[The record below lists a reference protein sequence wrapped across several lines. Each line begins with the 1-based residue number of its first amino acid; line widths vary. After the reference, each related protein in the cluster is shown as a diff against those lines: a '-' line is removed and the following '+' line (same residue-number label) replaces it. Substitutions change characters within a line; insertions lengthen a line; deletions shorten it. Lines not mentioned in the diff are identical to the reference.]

1 MTSFFDIQS
10 TLPWP
15 NAIGKRTAIGPV
27 CGAAQSHF
35 VAELAKTTPLI
46 LVITENTASAH
57 TLAAELPFFMDAAQ
71 EIILLQDW
79 ETLPYDNFSPH
90 EDIISDR
97 LKAFSRLPSLTEGIV
112 IVSITTLMHRVPP
125 RHFVETGVLS
135 LALGEE
141 LDIQRFTRNLTKNGY
156 RSVDTVFEHGEFA
169 TRGSLLDVFPMGSD
183 TPLRIDLFDGE
194 IETLRSFDPDTQR
207 TSERLERID
216 LLPAR
221 EYPLHTDA
229 IERFK
234 IDWYR
239 SFDGDPE
246 KCSVFLEVSQGR
258 APQGAEYYMPLF
270 FDECESL
277 FDYLPSDIPLVMVGN
292 NFDSAKRFWGE
303 VNNRYEEYGVDP
315 RRPLVPPSRGFIAP
329 EELYAR
335 VGKHCAVEFRDNTE
349 ASLHF
354 ELGAYRPQPFSAS
367 EDYRNVSGVG
377 KLSVLLKS
385 HDSPVLLSVESAG
398 RREIIMESLTSEGL
412 KPTAVESWGEFKAS
426 GSDFGITVTDITRE
440 LFIAPDAPALIS
452 EDQLFGQRVA
462 QKRRRQREEETDT
475 QAIIRDLTELRP
487 GLPVVHLEH
496 GVGRYMGLEILT
508 IDGHDAEF
516 LLLEYANDDKLYVP
530 VGSLHLISRYSGGD
544 EDTAPLHRLG
554 TEQWSKARKKASERA
569 SDVAAQLL
577 EVYAKREARVGYA
590 HKLDESAW
598 AEFCESFNFEETPD
612 QAAAIEAVR
621 ADMCAE
627 KVMDRLV
634 CGDVGFGKTEVA
646 MRAAFIA
653 AHNHKQVAV
662 LVPTTLLAQQH
673 YNNFNDRFADWP
685 ITIEVVSRFKTAK
698 DIADV
703 SRRLQAGEIDILV
716 GTHKLLQT
724 DFGFSDLG
732 LLIIDEEHRFGVKQK
747 EAIKALRAE
756 VDILTMTATPIPRT
770 LNMAL
775 GGLRDLSVIATPP
788 AKRLS
793 IKTFIREHNIGL
805 VKEAILRETLRGGQV
820 YYLHNEVKTIEETAR
835 KLGELVPEISFG
847 VAHGQLREQ
856 ELEKVMSDFYHQ
868 RHSVLVC
875 STIIETGIDVPN
887 ANTIIIDR
895 ADKFG
900 LAQLHQLRGRVGRSH
915 HQAYAYLLTPPR
927 TALTTDA
934 EKRLEAIE
942 SAGALG
948 AGFMLASHDL
958 EIRGAGE
965 LLGDEQSG
973 QIQQVGFSMYL
984 EMLNR
989 AVESLRKGEIP
1000 DVDAPLETGTEV
1012 KFHVPALI
1020 PDDYLPNISTRL
1032 VLYKRVAQAKSKEQL
1047 DEVQVEMID
1056 RFGLLPDATKQ
1067 LFVQAEVRLRAER
1080 LGISTIDVGAG
1091 GGSVKFEATTPVPVN
1106 ALIQLLQSNPKEFKL
1121 AGSETLRFIKNLES
1135 SAERKEYVDGLLQ
1148 RWEKACAD
1156 LH

>member
-1 MTSFFDIQS
+1 MTSFFDITS

-15 NAIGKRTAIGPV
+15 NAVGKRTAVGPLS
-27 CGAAQSHF
+27 GAAESE
-35 VAELAKTTPLI
+35 AIGELAKTTPLI
-46 LVITENTASAH
+46 LVITDTTAAAH
-57 TLAAELPFFMDAAQ
+57 NLASELPFFLS
-71 EIILLQDW
+71 EEREILLVPDW

-90 EDIISDR
+90 EDIVSDR
-97 LKAFSRLPSLTEGIV
+97 LKALSRLPTLVSGVV
-112 IVSITTLMHRVPP
+112 IVSITTLMHRLAP
-125 RHFVETGVLS
+125 RHFIDAGVLS
-135 LALGEE
+135 LSTGDT
-141 LDIQRFTRNLTKNGY
+141 LDAEQFVRNLTRNGY
-156 RSVDTVFEHGEFA
+156 RSVDTVYEHGEFA
-169 TRGSLLDVFPMGSD
+169 IRGSLLDVFPMGSD
-183 TPLRIDLFDGE
+183 EPLRIDLFDGE
-194 IETLRSFDPDTQR
+194 IESLRSFDPETQR
-207 TSERLERID
+207 TAQRLARID

-221 EYPLHTDA
+221 EFPLHTDA

-246 KCSVFLEVSQGR
+246 RCSVFNEVSQGR
-258 APQGAEYYMPLF
+258 APQGAEYYLPLF
-270 FDECESL
+270 FDECHSM
-277 FDYLPSDIPLVMVGN
+277 FDYLPDNTPLVMVGN
-292 NFDSAKRFWGE
+292 NFSSANRFWDE
-303 VNNRYEEYGVDP
+303 VNRRFEEYGVDP
-315 RRPLVPPSRGFIAP
+315 RRPLVNPRRGFIP
-329 EELYAR
+329 VEELYAAI
-335 VGKHCAVEFRDNTE
+335 GNHCVLEFRDSNDVP
-349 ASLHF
+349 LHF
-354 ELGAYRPQPFSAS
+354 ALDTYTPEPFAS
-367 EDYRNVSGVG
+367 EDEFRNVSGIG
-377 KLSVLLKS
+377 KLSLLLKA
-385 HDSPVLLSVESAG
+385 HESPVLLSVESAG
-398 RREIIMESLTSEGL
+398 RREIILESLAKEGL
-412 KPTAVESWGEFKAS
+412 QAQAVESWEKFQSS
-426 GSDFGITVTDITRE
+426 GLALGITVTDITRP
-440 LFIAPDAPALIS
+440 LFTSPTEPVLVS

-462 QKRRRQREEETDT
+462 QKRRRKIAEETDA
-475 QAIIRDLTELRP
+475 QAIIRDLTELRA

-496 GVGRYMGLEILT
+496 GVGRYLGLEKLT
-508 IDGHDAEF
+508 IEGHDAEF
-516 LLLEYANDDKLYVP
+516 LLLEYANKDKLYVP
-530 VGSLHLISRYSGGD
+530 VGSLHLISRYAGGD
-544 EDTAPLHRLG
+544 QDTAPLHRLG
-554 TEQWSKARKKASERA
+554 TEQWTKARKRASERA

-577 EVYAKREARVGYA
+577 EVYAKREARTGFA
-590 HKLDESAW
+590 HSLDEQSW
-598 AEFCESFNFEETPD
+598 QLFCSSFTFEETPD
-612 QAAAIEAVR
+612 QTSAIDAVR
-621 ADMCAE
+621 QDMCAE

-653 AHNHKQVAV
+653 AQNQKQVAV

-673 YNNFNDRFADWP
+673 YNNFNDRFVDWP
-685 ITIEVVSRFKTAK
+685 IAIEVVSRFKTAK
-698 DIADV
+698 DIAAV

-724 DFGFSDLG
+724 DFGFKDLG

-775 GGLRDLSVIATPP
+775 GGLRDLSIIATPP

-835 KLGELVPEISFG
+835 KLSELVPDLSFG

-856 ELEKVMSDFYHQ
+856 ELEGVMTDFYHQ
-868 RHSVLVC
+868 RHNVLVC

-887 ANTIIIDR
+887 ANTIIINR

-927 TALTTDA
+927 SALTSDA

-973 QIQQVGFSMYL
+973 QIEQVGFSLYL

-1000 DVDAPLETGTEV
+1000 DVDAPLETGTEI
-1012 KFHVPALI
+1012 KMHLPALI

-1032 VLYKRVAQAKSKEQL
+1032 VLYKRIAQAQDLEAL
-1047 DEVQVEMID
+1047 NDIQVEMID
-1056 RFGLLPDATKQ
+1056 RFGLLPEATKQ
-1067 LFVQAEVRLRAER
+1067 LFIQAEIRLRAQA
-1080 LGISTIDVGAG
+1080 LGISEVDVGDA
-1091 GGSVKFEATTPVPVN
+1091 GGSVKFESTTPVPVN
-1106 ALIQLLQSNPKEFKL
+1106 SLLALLQSNPKEFKL
-1121 AGSETLRFIKNLES
+1121 AGSDTLRFIRELES
-1135 SAERKEYVDGLLQ
+1135 GEARRHYIEKLMTE
-1148 RWEKACAD
+1148 WEQACTGS
-1156 LH
+1156 

>member
-1 MTSFFDIQS
+1 MTSFFDITS

-15 NAIGKRTAIGPV
+15 NAIGKRTAVGPLV
-27 CGAAQSHF
+27 GAAES
-35 VAELAKTTPLI
+35 AAISELAKTTPLI
-46 LVITENTASAH
+46 LVITATTAAAH
-57 TLAAELPFFMDAAQ
+57 NLASELPFFLNDDR
-71 EIILLQDW
+71 EILLVPDW

-90 EDIISDR
+90 EDIVSDR
-97 LKAFSRLPSLTEGIV
+97 LKALSLLPTLESGVV
-112 IVSITTLMHRVPP
+112 IVSVTTLMHRLAP
-125 RHFVETGVLS
+125 RHFIDAGVLS
-135 LALGEE
+135 LKTGETLNAE
-141 LDIQRFTRNLTKNGY
+141 QFVRNLTRNGY

-183 TPLRIDLFDGE
+183 EPLRIDLFDGE
-194 IETLRSFDPDTQR
+194 IESLRSFDPETQR
-207 TSERLERID
+207 TAQRLERID

-221 EYPLHTDA
+221 EFPLHTDA

-246 KCSVFLEVSQGR
+246 RCSVFNEVSQGR
-258 APQGAEYYMPLF
+258 APQGAEYYLPLF
-270 FDECESL
+270 FDECHSM
-277 FDYLPSDIPLVMVGN
+277 FDYLPVNTPVVMVGN
-292 NFDSAKRFWGE
+292 NFSSANRFWDE
-303 VNNRYEEYGVDP
+303 VNRRFEEYGVDP
-315 RRPLVPPSRGFIAP
+315 RRPLVEPHRGFIAV
-329 EELYAR
+329 EELYAAI
-335 VGKHCAVEFRDNTE
+335 GKHCVLEFRDSAE
-349 ASLHF
+349 APLHF
-354 ELGAYRPQPFSAS
+354 TLDTYTPEPFSS
-367 EDYRNVSGVG
+367 EEDFRNVSGVG
-377 KLSVLLKS
+377 KLSVLLKA
-385 HDSPVLLSVESAG
+385 HESPVLLSVESAG
-398 RREIIMESLTSEGL
+398 RREIILESLTKEGL
-412 KPTAVESWGEFKAS
+412 QAEPVDSWETFQAS
-426 GSDFGITVTDITRE
+426 GAALGITVTDITRP
-440 LFIAPDAPALIS
+440 LFTSPEAPALVS

-462 QKRRRQREEETDT
+462 QKRRRKTADETDT
-475 QAIIRDLTELRP
+475 QAIIRDLTELRT

-496 GVGRYMGLEILT
+496 GVGRYIGLEKLT
-508 IDGHDAEF
+508 IEGHDAEF
-516 LLLEYANDDKLYVP
+516 LLLEYANNDKLYVP
-530 VGSLHLISRYSGGD
+530 VGSLHLISRYAGGD
-544 EDTAPLHRLG
+544 QDTAPLHRLG

-577 EVYAKREARVGYA
+577 EVYAKREARKGYA
-590 HKLDESAW
+590 HSLDEQAW
-598 AEFCESFNFEETPD
+598 ELFCSSFTFEETPD

-621 ADMCAE
+621 QDMCAE

-653 AHNHKQVAV
+653 AQNHKQVAV

-685 ITIEVVSRFKTAK
+685 ITVEVVSRFKTAK
-698 DIADV
+698 DIAAV
-703 SRRLQAGEIDILV
+703 SKRLQAGEIDILV

-724 DFGFSDLG
+724 DFGFKDLG

-820 YYLHNEVKTIEETAR
+820 YYLHNEVKTIEETTR
-835 KLGELVPEISFG
+835 KLSELVPDLSFG
-847 VAHGQLREQ
+847 IAHGQLREQ
-856 ELEKVMSDFYHQ
+856 ELERVMTDFYHQ
-868 RHSVLVC
+868 RHNVLVC

-927 TALTTDA
+927 SVLTSDA

-973 QIQQVGFSMYL
+973 QIEQVGFSLYL

-1000 DVDAPLETGTEV
+1000 DIDAPLETGTEI
-1012 KFHVPALI
+1012 KMHLPALI

-1032 VLYKRVAQAKSKEQL
+1032 VLYKRIAQAHDKEAL
-1047 DEVQVEMID
+1047 NDIQVEMID

-1067 LFVQAEVRLRAER
+1067 LFIQAEVRLRAQALR
-1080 LGISTIDVGAG
+1080 ISEVDVGVA
-1091 GGSVKFEATTPVPVN
+1091 GGSVKFESTTPVPVN
-1106 ALIQLLQSNPKEFKL
+1106 ALIDLLQSHPKEFKL
-1121 AGSETLRFIKNLES
+1121 AGSDTLRFIRELES
-1135 SAERKEYVDGLLQ
+1135 GEARRNYIDRLMTQ
-1148 RWEKACAD
+1148 WEEACKSS
-1156 LH
+1156 

>member
-1 MTSFFDIQS
+1 MTSFFDITS

-15 NAIGKRTAIGPV
+15 NAVGKRTAVGPLS
-27 CGAAQSHF
+27 GAAESE
-35 VAELAKTTPLI
+35 AIGELAKTTPLI
-46 LVITENTASAH
+46 LVITDTTAAAH
-57 TLAAELPFFMDAAQ
+57 NLASELPFFLS
-71 EIILLQDW
+71 EEREILLVPDW

-90 EDIISDR
+90 EDIVSDR
-97 LKAFSRLPSLTEGIV
+97 LKALSRLPTLVSGVV
-112 IVSITTLMHRVPP
+112 IVSITTLMHRLAP
-125 RHFVETGVLS
+125 RHFIDAGVLS
-135 LALGEE
+135 LSTGDT
-141 LDIQRFTRNLTKNGY
+141 LDAEQFVRNLTRNGY
-156 RSVDTVFEHGEFA
+156 RSVDTVYEHGEFA
-169 TRGSLLDVFPMGSD
+169 IRGSLLDVFPMGSD
-183 TPLRIDLFDGE
+183 EPLRIDLFDGE
-194 IETLRSFDPDTQR
+194 IESLRSFDPETQR
-207 TSERLERID
+207 TAQRLARID

-221 EYPLHTDA
+221 EFPLHTDA

-246 KCSVFLEVSQGR
+246 RCSVFNEVSQGR
-258 APQGAEYYMPLF
+258 APQGAEYYLPLF
-270 FDECESL
+270 FDECHSM
-277 FDYLPSDIPLVMVGN
+277 FDYLPDNTPVVMVGN
-292 NFDSAKRFWGE
+292 NFSSANRFWDE
-303 VNNRYEEYGVDP
+303 VNRRFEEYGVDP
-315 RRPLVPPSRGFIAP
+315 RRPLVNPRRGFIP
-329 EELYAR
+329 VEELYAAI
-335 VGKHCAVEFRDNTE
+335 GNHCVLEFRDSNDVP
-349 ASLHF
+349 LHF
-354 ELGAYRPQPFSAS
+354 ALETYTPEPFAS
-367 EDYRNVSGVG
+367 EDEFRNVSGIG
-377 KLSVLLKS
+377 KLSLLLKA
-385 HDSPVLLSVESAG
+385 HESPVLLSVESAG
-398 RREIIMESLTSEGL
+398 RREIILESLAKEGL
-412 KPTAVESWGEFKAS
+412 QAQAVESWEKFQSS
-426 GSDFGITVTDITRE
+426 GVALGITVTDITRP
-440 LFIAPDAPALIS
+440 LFTSPTEPVLVS

-462 QKRRRQREEETDT
+462 QKRRRKIAEETDA
-475 QAIIRDLTELRP
+475 QAIIRDLTELRA

-496 GVGRYMGLEILT
+496 GVGRYMGLEKLT
-508 IDGHDAEF
+508 IEGHDAEF
-516 LLLEYANDDKLYVP
+516 LLLEYANKDKLYVP
-530 VGSLHLISRYSGGD
+530 VGSLHLISRYAGGD
-544 EDTAPLHRLG
+544 QDTAPLHRLG
-554 TEQWSKARKKASERA
+554 TEQWTKARKRASERA

-577 EVYAKREARVGYA
+577 EVYAKREARTGFA
-590 HKLDESAW
+590 HSLDEQSW
-598 AEFCESFNFEETPD
+598 QLFCSSFTFEETPD
-612 QAAAIEAVR
+612 QTSAIDAVR
-621 ADMCAE
+621 QDMCAE

-653 AHNHKQVAV
+653 AQNQKQVAV

-673 YNNFNDRFADWP
+673 YNNFNDRFVDWP

-698 DIADV
+698 DIAAV

-724 DFGFSDLG
+724 DFGFKDLG

-775 GGLRDLSVIATPP
+775 GGLRDLSIIATPP

-835 KLGELVPEISFG
+835 KLSELVPDLSFG

-856 ELEKVMSDFYHQ
+856 ELEGVMTDFYHQ
-868 RHSVLVC
+868 RHNVLVC

-887 ANTIIIDR
+887 ANTIIINR

-927 TALTTDA
+927 SALTSDA

-973 QIQQVGFSMYL
+973 QIEQVGFSLYL

-1000 DVDAPLETGTEV
+1000 DVDAPLETGTEI
-1012 KFHVPALI
+1012 KMHLPALI

-1032 VLYKRVAQAKSKEQL
+1032 VLYKRIAQAQDLEAL
-1047 DEVQVEMID
+1047 NDIQVEMID
-1056 RFGLLPDATKQ
+1056 RFGLLPEATKQ
-1067 LFVQAEVRLRAER
+1067 LFIQAEIRLRAQA
-1080 LGISTIDVGAG
+1080 LGISEVDVGDA
-1091 GGSVKFEATTPVPVN
+1091 GGSVKFESTTPVPVN
-1106 ALIQLLQSNPKEFKL
+1106 ALIGLLQSNPKEFKL
-1121 AGSETLRFIKNLES
+1121 AGSDTLRFIRELES
-1135 SAERKEYVDGLLQ
+1135 GEARRHYIEKLMTQ
-1148 RWEKACAD
+1148 WEEACTSS
-1156 LH
+1156 

>member
-1 MTSFFDIQS
+1 MTSFFDITS

-15 NAIGKRTAIGPV
+15 NAVGKRTAVGPLS
-27 CGAAQSHF
+27 GAAESE
-35 VAELAKTTPLI
+35 AIGELAKTTPLI
-46 LVITENTASAH
+46 LVITDTTAAAH
-57 TLAAELPFFMDAAQ
+57 NLASELPFFLT
-71 EIILLQDW
+71 EEREILLVPDW

-90 EDIISDR
+90 EDIVSDR
-97 LKAFSRLPSLTEGIV
+97 LKALSRLPTLVSGVV
-112 IVSITTLMHRVPP
+112 IVSITTLMHRLAP
-125 RHFVETGVLS
+125 RHFIDAGVLS
-135 LALGEE
+135 LSTGDT
-141 LDIQRFTRNLTKNGY
+141 LDAEQFVRNLTRNGY
-156 RSVDTVFEHGEFA
+156 RSVDTVYEHGEFA
-169 TRGSLLDVFPMGSD
+169 IRGSLLDVFPMGSD
-183 TPLRIDLFDGE
+183 EPLRIDLFDGE
-194 IETLRSFDPDTQR
+194 IESLRSFDPETQR
-207 TSERLERID
+207 TAQRLARID

-221 EYPLHTDA
+221 EFPLHTDA

-246 KCSVFLEVSQGR
+246 RCSVFNEVSQGR
-258 APQGAEYYMPLF
+258 APQGAEYYLPLF
-270 FDECESL
+270 FDECHSM
-277 FDYLPSDIPLVMVGN
+277 FDYLPDNTPVVMVGN
-292 NFDSAKRFWGE
+292 NFSSANRFWDE
-303 VNNRYEEYGVDP
+303 VNRRFEEYGVDP
-315 RRPLVPPSRGFIAP
+315 RRPLVNPRRGFIP
-329 EELYAR
+329 VEELYAAI
-335 VGKHCAVEFRDNTE
+335 GNHCVLEFRDSNDVP
-349 ASLHF
+349 LHF
-354 ELGAYRPQPFSAS
+354 ALDTYTPEPFAS
-367 EDYRNVSGVG
+367 EDEFRNVSGIG
-377 KLSVLLKS
+377 KLSLLLKA
-385 HDSPVLLSVESAG
+385 HESPVLLSVESAG
-398 RREIIMESLTSEGL
+398 RREIILESLAKEGL
-412 KPTAVESWGEFKAS
+412 QAQAVESWEKFQSS
-426 GSDFGITVTDITRE
+426 GVALGITVTDITRP
-440 LFIAPDAPALIS
+440 LFTSPTEPVLVS

-462 QKRRRQREEETDT
+462 QKRRRKIAEETDA
-475 QAIIRDLTELRP
+475 QAIIRDLTELRA

-496 GVGRYMGLEILT
+496 GVGRYMGLEKLT
-508 IDGHDAEF
+508 IEGHDAEF
-516 LLLEYANDDKLYVP
+516 LLLEYANKDKLYVP
-530 VGSLHLISRYSGGD
+530 VGSLHLISRYAGGD
-544 EDTAPLHRLG
+544 QDTAPLHRLG
-554 TEQWSKARKKASERA
+554 TEQWTKARKRASERA

-577 EVYAKREARVGYA
+577 EVYAKREARTGFA
-590 HKLDESAW
+590 HSLDEQSW
-598 AEFCESFNFEETPD
+598 HLFCSSFTFEETPD
-612 QAAAIEAVR
+612 QTSAIDAVR
-621 ADMCAE
+621 QDMCAE

-653 AHNHKQVAV
+653 AQNQKQVAV

-673 YNNFNDRFADWP
+673 YNNFNDRFVDWP

-698 DIADV
+698 DIAAV

-724 DFGFSDLG
+724 DFGFKDLG

-775 GGLRDLSVIATPP
+775 GGLRDLSIIATPP

-835 KLGELVPEISFG
+835 KLSELVPDLSFG

-856 ELEKVMSDFYHQ
+856 ELEGVMTDFYHQ
-868 RHSVLVC
+868 RHNVLVC

-887 ANTIIIDR
+887 ANTIIINR

-927 TALTTDA
+927 SALTSDA

-973 QIQQVGFSMYL
+973 QIEQVGFSLYL

-1000 DVDAPLETGTEV
+1000 DVDAPLETGTEI
-1012 KFHVPALI
+1012 KMHLPALI

-1032 VLYKRVAQAKSKEQL
+1032 VLYKRIAQAQDLEAL
-1047 DEVQVEMID
+1047 NDIQVEMID
-1056 RFGLLPDATKQ
+1056 RFGLLPEATKQ
-1067 LFVQAEVRLRAER
+1067 LFIQAEIRLRAQA
-1080 LGISTIDVGAG
+1080 LGISEVDVGDA
-1091 GGSVKFEATTPVPVN
+1091 GGSVKFESTTPVPVN
-1106 ALIQLLQSNPKEFKL
+1106 SLLALLQSNPKEFKL
-1121 AGSETLRFIKNLES
+1121 AGSDTLRFIRELES
-1135 SAERKEYVDGLLQ
+1135 GEARRHYIEKLMTE
-1148 RWEKACAD
+1148 WEQACTGS
-1156 LH
+1156 

>member
-1 MTSFFDIQS
+1 MTSFFDITS

-15 NAIGKRTAIGPV
+15 NAIGKRTAIGPLL
-27 CGAAQSHF
+27 GAAESEA
-35 VAELAKTTPLI
+35 VSELAKTTPLI
-46 LVITENTASAH
+46 LVITATTAAAH
-57 TLAAELPFFMDAAQ
+57 NLASELPFFLS
-71 EIILLQDW
+71 EHREILLVPDW

-90 EDIISDR
+90 EDIVSDR
-97 LKAFSRLPSLTEGIV
+97 LKALSRLPTLETGIV
-112 IVSITTLMHRVPP
+112 IVSITTLMHRLAP
-125 RHFVETGVLS
+125 RHFIDAGVLS
-135 LALGEE
+135 LKTGDTLHAE
-141 LDIQRFTRNLTKNGY
+141 QFVRNLTRNGY
-156 RSVDTVFEHGEFA
+156 RSVDTVYEHGEFA

-183 TPLRIDLFDGE
+183 EPLRIDLFDGE
-194 IETLRSFDPDTQR
+194 IESLRSFDPETQR
-207 TSERLERID
+207 TAQRLDGID

-221 EYPLHTDA
+221 EFPLHGDA

-246 KCSVFLEVSQGR
+246 RCSVFNEVSQGR
-258 APQGAEYYMPLF
+258 APQGAEYYLPLF
-270 FDECESL
+270 FDECHSM
-277 FDYLPSDIPLVMVGN
+277 FDYLPENTPVVMVGN
-292 NFDSAKRFWGE
+292 NFSSASRFWDE
-303 VNNRYEEYGVDP
+303 VNRRFEEYGVDP
-315 RRPLVPPSRGFIAP
+315 RRPLVEPRRGFIP
-329 EELYAR
+329 VEELYAAI
-335 VGKHCAVEFRDNTE
+335 GKHCVLEFRDSNDVP
-349 ASLHF
+349 LHF
-354 ELGAYRPQPFSAS
+354 TLDTYTPEPFAS
-367 EDYRNVSGVG
+367 EDDFRNVSGVG
-377 KLSVLLKS
+377 KLSLLLKAHES
-385 HDSPVLLSVESAG
+385 TVLLSVESAG
-398 RREIIMESLTSEGL
+398 RREIMLESLAKEGL
-412 KPTAVESWGEFKAS
+412 EAQPVESWGDFLAS
-426 GSDFGITVTDITRE
+426 GAPLGITVTDITRP
-440 LFIAPDAPALIS
+440 LFTSPAEPALIS

-462 QKRRRQREEETDT
+462 QKRRRKTSEETDT
-475 QAIIRDLTELRP
+475 QAIIRDLTELRA

-496 GVGRYMGLEILT
+496 GVGRYIGLEKLT
-508 IDGHDAEF
+508 IEGHDAEF
-516 LLLEYANDDKLYVP
+516 LLLEYANNDKLYVP
-530 VGSLHLISRYSGGD
+530 VGSLHLISRYAGGD
-544 EDTAPLHRLG
+544 QDTAPLHRLG
-554 TEQWSKARKKASERA
+554 TEQWTKARKRASERA

-577 EVYAKREARVGYA
+577 EVYAKREARKGYA
-590 HKLDESAW
+590 HTLDEQAW
-598 AEFCESFNFEETPD
+598 ELFCSSFTFEETPD

-621 ADMCAE
+621 QDMCAE

-653 AHNHKQVAV
+653 AQNHKQVAV

-673 YNNFNDRFADWP
+673 YNNFNDRFAGWP
-685 ITIEVVSRFKTAK
+685 ITVEVVSRFKTAK
-698 DIADV
+698 DILAV
-703 SRRLQAGEIDILV
+703 SQRLQAGEIDILV

-724 DFGFSDLG
+724 DFGFKDLG

-835 KLGELVPEISFG
+835 KLSELAPDLSFG

-856 ELEKVMSDFYHQ
+856 ELERVMTDFYHQ
-868 RHSVLVC
+868 RHNVLVC

-927 TALTTDA
+927 SVLTSDA

-973 QIQQVGFSMYL
+973 QIEQVGFSLYL

-1000 DVDAPLETGTEV
+1000 DVDAPLETGTEI
-1012 KFHVPALI
+1012 KMHLPALI

-1032 VLYKRVAQAKSKEQL
+1032 VLYKRIAQAQGTEALK
-1047 DEVQVEMID
+1047 DIQVEMID
-1056 RFGLLPDATKQ
+1056 RFGLLPEATKQ
-1067 LFVQAEVRLRAER
+1067 LFIQAEIRLRAQA
-1080 LGISTIDVGAG
+1080 LGISEVDVGDA
-1091 GGSVKFEATTPVPVN
+1091 GGSVKFESTTPVPVN
-1106 ALIQLLQSNPKEFKL
+1106 ALIGLLQSNPKEFKL
-1121 AGSETLRFIKNLES
+1121 AGSDTLRFIRELES
-1135 SAERKEYVDGLLQ
+1135 GEARRHYIEKLMTQ
-1148 RWEKACAD
+1148 WEEACTSS
-1156 LH
+1156 

>member
-1 MTSFFDIQS
+1 MTSFFDITS

-15 NAIGKRTAIGPV
+15 NAVGKRTAVGPLS
-27 CGAAQSHF
+27 GAAESE
-35 VAELAKTTPLI
+35 AIGELAKTTPLI
-46 LVITENTASAH
+46 LVITDTTAAAH
-57 TLAAELPFFMDAAQ
+57 NLASELPFFLS
-71 EIILLQDW
+71 EEREILLVPDW

-90 EDIISDR
+90 EDIVSDR
-97 LKAFSRLPSLTEGIV
+97 LKALSRLPTLVSGVV
-112 IVSITTLMHRVPP
+112 IVSITTLMHRLAP
-125 RHFVETGVLS
+125 RHFIDAGVLS
-135 LALGEE
+135 LSTGDT
-141 LDIQRFTRNLTKNGY
+141 LDAEQFVRNLTRNGY
-156 RSVDTVFEHGEFA
+156 RSVDTVYEHGEFA
-169 TRGSLLDVFPMGSD
+169 IRGSLLDVFPMGSD
-183 TPLRIDLFDGE
+183 EPLRIDLFDGE
-194 IETLRSFDPDTQR
+194 IESLRSFDPETQR
-207 TSERLERID
+207 TAQRLARID

-221 EYPLHTDA
+221 EFPLHTDA

-246 KCSVFLEVSQGR
+246 RCSVFNEVSQGR
-258 APQGAEYYMPLF
+258 APQGAEYYLPLF
-270 FDECESL
+270 FDECHSM
-277 FDYLPSDIPLVMVGN
+277 FDYLPDNTPVVMVGN
-292 NFDSAKRFWGE
+292 NFSSANRFWDE
-303 VNNRYEEYGVDP
+303 VNRRFEEYGVDP
-315 RRPLVPPSRGFIAP
+315 RRPLVNPRRGFIP
-329 EELYAR
+329 VEELYAAI
-335 VGKHCAVEFRDNTE
+335 GNHCVLEFRDSND
-349 ASLHF
+349 APLHF
-354 ELGAYRPQPFSAS
+354 TLDTYTPEPFTS
-367 EDYRNVSGVG
+367 EDEFRNVSGIG
-377 KLSVLLKS
+377 KLSLLLKA
-385 HDSPVLLSVESAG
+385 HESPVLLSVESAG
-398 RREIIMESLTSEGL
+398 RREIILESLAKEGL
-412 KPTAVESWGEFKAS
+412 QAQAVESWEKFQSS
-426 GSDFGITVTDITRE
+426 GVALGITVTDITRP
-440 LFIAPDAPALIS
+440 LFTSPTEPVLVS

-462 QKRRRQREEETDT
+462 QKRRRKKAEETDA
-475 QAIIRDLTELRP
+475 QAIIRDLTELRT

-496 GVGRYMGLEILT
+496 GVGRYMGLEKLT
-508 IDGHDAEF
+508 IEGHDAEF
-516 LLLEYANDDKLYVP
+516 LLLEYANKDRLYVP
-530 VGSLHLISRYSGGD
+530 VGSLHLISRYAGGD
-544 EDTAPLHRLG
+544 QDTAPLHRLG
-554 TEQWSKARKKASERA
+554 TEQWTKARKRASERA

-577 EVYAKREARVGYA
+577 EVYAKREARTGFA
-590 HKLDESAW
+590 HNLDEQSW
-598 AEFCESFNFEETPD
+598 QLFCSSFTFEETPD
-612 QAAAIEAVR
+612 QTSAIEAVR
-621 ADMCAE
+621 QDMCAE

-653 AHNHKQVAV
+653 AQNQKQVAV

-673 YNNFNDRFADWP
+673 YNNFNDRFVGWP
-685 ITIEVVSRFKTAK
+685 INIEVVSRFKTAK
-698 DIADV
+698 DIAAV

-724 DFGFSDLG
+724 DFGFKDLG

-775 GGLRDLSVIATPP
+775 GGLRDLSIIATPP

-835 KLGELVPEISFG
+835 KLSELAPDLSFG

-856 ELEKVMSDFYHQ
+856 ELEGVMTDFYHQ

-887 ANTIIIDR
+887 ANTIIINR

-927 TALTTDA
+927 SALTSDA

-973 QIQQVGFSMYL
+973 QIEQVGFSLYL

-1000 DVDAPLETGTEV
+1000 DVDAPLETGTEI
-1012 KFHVPALI
+1012 KMHLPALI

-1032 VLYKRVAQAKSKEQL
+1032 VLYKRIAQAQDLEAL
-1047 DEVQVEMID
+1047 NDIQVEMID
-1056 RFGLLPDATKQ
+1056 RFGLLPEATKQ
-1067 LFVQAEVRLRAER
+1067 LFIQAEIRLRAQA
-1080 LGISTIDVGAG
+1080 LGISEVDVGDA
-1091 GGSVKFEATTPVPVN
+1091 GGSVKFESTTPVPVN
-1106 ALIQLLQSNPKEFKL
+1106 SLLALLQSNPKEFKL
-1121 AGSETLRFIKNLES
+1121 AGSDTLRFIRELES
-1135 SAERKEYVDGLLQ
+1135 GEARRHYIEKLMTE
-1148 RWEKACAD
+1148 WEQACTD
-1156 LH
+1156 S

>member
-1 MTSFFDIQS
+1 MTSFFDITS

-15 NAIGKRTAIGPV
+15 NAIGKRTAVGPLV
-27 CGAAQSHF
+27 GAAES
-35 VAELAKTTPLI
+35 AAISELAKTTPLI
-46 LVITENTASAH
+46 LVITATTAAAH
-57 TLAAELPFFMDAAQ
+57 NLASELPFFLNDDR
-71 EIILLQDW
+71 EILLVPDW

-90 EDIISDR
+90 EDIVSDR
-97 LKAFSRLPSLTEGIV
+97 LKALSLLPTLESGVV
-112 IVSITTLMHRVPP
+112 IVSVTTLMHRLAP
-125 RHFVETGVLS
+125 RHFIDAGVLS
-135 LALGEE
+135 LKTGETLNAE
-141 LDIQRFTRNLTKNGY
+141 QFVRNLTRNGY

-183 TPLRIDLFDGE
+183 KPLRIDLFDGE
-194 IETLRSFDPDTQR
+194 IESLRSFDPETQR
-207 TSERLERID
+207 TAQRLERID

-221 EYPLHTDA
+221 EFPLHTDA

-246 KCSVFLEVSQGR
+246 RCSVFNEVSQGR
-258 APQGAEYYMPLF
+258 APQGAEYYLPLF
-270 FDECESL
+270 FDECHSM
-277 FDYLPSDIPLVMVGN
+277 FDYLPVNTPVVMVGN
-292 NFDSAKRFWGE
+292 NFSSANRFWDE
-303 VNNRYEEYGVDP
+303 VNRRFEEYGVDP
-315 RRPLVPPSRGFIAP
+315 RRPLVEPHRGFIAV
-329 EELYAR
+329 EELYAAI
-335 VGKHCAVEFRDNTE
+335 GKHCVLEFRDSAE
-349 ASLHF
+349 APLHF
-354 ELGAYRPQPFSAS
+354 TLDTYTPEPFSS
-367 EDYRNVSGVG
+367 EEDFRNVSGVG
-377 KLSVLLKS
+377 KLSVLLKA
-385 HDSPVLLSVESAG
+385 HESPVLLSVESAG
-398 RREIIMESLTSEGL
+398 RREIILESLTKEGL
-412 KPTAVESWGEFKAS
+412 QAEPVDSWETFQAS
-426 GSDFGITVTDITRE
+426 GAALGITVTDITRP
-440 LFIAPDAPALIS
+440 LFTSPEAPALVS

-462 QKRRRQREEETDT
+462 QKRRRKTADETDT
-475 QAIIRDLTELRP
+475 QAIIRDLTELRT

-496 GVGRYMGLEILT
+496 GVGRYIGLEKLT
-508 IDGHDAEF
+508 IEGHDAEF
-516 LLLEYANDDKLYVP
+516 LLLEYANNDKLYVP
-530 VGSLHLISRYSGGD
+530 VGSLHLISRYAGGD
-544 EDTAPLHRLG
+544 QDTAPLHRLG

-577 EVYAKREARVGYA
+577 EVYAKREARKGYA
-590 HKLDESAW
+590 HSLDEQAW
-598 AEFCESFNFEETPD
+598 ELFCSSFTFEETPD

-621 ADMCAE
+621 QDMCAE

-653 AHNHKQVAV
+653 AQNHKQVAV

-685 ITIEVVSRFKTAK
+685 ITVEVVSRFKTAK
-698 DIADV
+698 AIAAV
-703 SRRLQAGEIDILV
+703 SKRLQAGEIDILV

-724 DFGFSDLG
+724 DFGFKDLG

-820 YYLHNEVKTIEETAR
+820 YYLHNEVKTIEETTR
-835 KLGELVPEISFG
+835 KLSELVPDLSFG
-847 VAHGQLREQ
+847 IAHGQLREQ
-856 ELEKVMSDFYHQ
+856 ELERVMTDFYHQ
-868 RHSVLVC
+868 RHNVLVC

-927 TALTTDA
+927 SVLTSDA

-973 QIQQVGFSMYL
+973 QIEQVGFSLYL

-1000 DVDAPLETGTEV
+1000 DIDAPLETGTEI
-1012 KFHVPALI
+1012 KMHLPALI

-1032 VLYKRVAQAKSKEQL
+1032 VLYKRIAQAHDKEAL
-1047 DEVQVEMID
+1047 NDIQVEMID

-1067 LFVQAEVRLRAER
+1067 LFIQAEVRLRAQALR
-1080 LGISTIDVGAG
+1080 ISEVDVGVA
-1091 GGSVKFEATTPVPVN
+1091 GGSVKFESTTPVPVN
-1106 ALIQLLQSNPKEFKL
+1106 ALIDLLQSHPKEFKL
-1121 AGSETLRFIKNLES
+1121 AGSDTLRFIRELES
-1135 SAERKEYVDGLLQ
+1135 GEARRNYIDRLMTQ
-1148 RWEKACAD
+1148 WEEACKSS
-1156 LH
+1156 

>member
-1 MTSFFDIQS
+1 MTSFFDITS

-15 NAIGKRTAIGPV
+15 NAVGKRTAVGPLS
-27 CGAAQSHF
+27 GAAESE
-35 VAELAKTTPLI
+35 AIGELAKTTPLI
-46 LVITENTASAH
+46 LVITDTTAAAH
-57 TLAAELPFFMDAAQ
+57 NLASELPFFLS
-71 EIILLQDW
+71 EEREILLVPDW

-90 EDIISDR
+90 EDIVSDR
-97 LKAFSRLPSLTEGIV
+97 LKALSRLPTLVSGVV
-112 IVSITTLMHRVPP
+112 IVSITTLMHRLAP
-125 RHFVETGVLS
+125 RHFIDAGVLS
-135 LALGEE
+135 LSTGDT
-141 LDIQRFTRNLTKNGY
+141 LDAEQFVRNLTRNGY
-156 RSVDTVFEHGEFA
+156 RSVDTVYEHGEFA
-169 TRGSLLDVFPMGSD
+169 IRGSLLDVFPMGSD
-183 TPLRIDLFDGE
+183 EPLRIDLFDGE
-194 IETLRSFDPDTQR
+194 IESLRSFDPETQR
-207 TSERLERID
+207 TAQRLARID

-221 EYPLHTDA
+221 EFPLHTDA

-246 KCSVFLEVSQGR
+246 RCSVFNEVSQGR
-258 APQGAEYYMPLF
+258 APQGAEYYLPLF
-270 FDECESL
+270 FDECHSM
-277 FDYLPSDIPLVMVGN
+277 FDYLPDNTPVVMVGN
-292 NFDSAKRFWGE
+292 NFSSANRFWDE
-303 VNNRYEEYGVDP
+303 VNRRFEEYGVDP
-315 RRPLVPPSRGFIAP
+315 RRPLVNPRRGFIP
-329 EELYAR
+329 VEELYAAI
-335 VGKHCAVEFRDNTE
+335 GNHCVLEFRDSND
-349 ASLHF
+349 APLHF
-354 ELGAYRPQPFSAS
+354 TLDTYTPEPFTS
-367 EDYRNVSGVG
+367 EDEFRNVSGIG
-377 KLSVLLKS
+377 KLSLLLKA
-385 HDSPVLLSVESAG
+385 HESPVLLSVESAG
-398 RREIIMESLTSEGL
+398 RREIILESLAKEGL
-412 KPTAVESWGEFKAS
+412 QAQAVESWEKFQSS
-426 GSDFGITVTDITRE
+426 GVALGITVTDITRP
-440 LFIAPDAPALIS
+440 LFTSPTEPVLVS

-462 QKRRRQREEETDT
+462 QKRRRKKAEETDA
-475 QAIIRDLTELRP
+475 QAIIRDLTELRT

-496 GVGRYMGLEILT
+496 GVGRYMGLEKLT
-508 IDGHDAEF
+508 IEGHDAEF
-516 LLLEYANDDKLYVP
+516 LLLEYANKDKLYVP
-530 VGSLHLISRYSGGD
+530 VGSLHLISRYAGGD
-544 EDTAPLHRLG
+544 QDTAPLHRLG
-554 TEQWSKARKKASERA
+554 TEQWTKARKRASERA

-577 EVYAKREARVGYA
+577 EVYAKREARTGFA
-590 HKLDESAW
+590 HNLDEQSW
-598 AEFCESFNFEETPD
+598 QLFCSSFTFEETPD
-612 QAAAIEAVR
+612 QTSAIEAVR
-621 ADMCAE
+621 QDMCAE

-653 AHNHKQVAV
+653 AQNQKQVAV

-673 YNNFNDRFADWP
+673 YKNFNDRFVGWH

-698 DIADV
+698 DIAAV

-724 DFGFSDLG
+724 DFGFKDLG

-775 GGLRDLSVIATPP
+775 GGLRDLSIIATPP

-835 KLGELVPEISFG
+835 KLSELAPDLSFG

-856 ELEKVMSDFYHQ
+856 ELEGVMTDFYHQ

-887 ANTIIIDR
+887 ANTIIINR

-927 TALTTDA
+927 SALTSDA

-973 QIQQVGFSMYL
+973 QIEQVGFSLYL

-1000 DVDAPLETGTEV
+1000 DVDAPLETGTEI
-1012 KFHVPALI
+1012 KMHLPALI

-1032 VLYKRVAQAKSKEQL
+1032 VLYKRIAQAQDLEAL
-1047 DEVQVEMID
+1047 NDIQVEMID
-1056 RFGLLPDATKQ
+1056 RFGLLPEATKQ
-1067 LFVQAEVRLRAER
+1067 LFIQAEIRLRAQA
-1080 LGISTIDVGAG
+1080 LGISEVDVGDA
-1091 GGSVKFEATTPVPVN
+1091 GGSVKFESTTPVPVN
-1106 ALIQLLQSNPKEFKL
+1106 SLLALLQSNPKEFKL
-1121 AGSETLRFIKNLES
+1121 AGSDTLRFIRELES
-1135 SAERKEYVDGLLQ
+1135 GEARRHYIEKLMTE
-1148 RWEKACAD
+1148 WEQACTD
-1156 LH
+1156 S

>member
-1 MTSFFDIQS
+1 MTSFFDITS

-15 NAIGKRTAIGPV
+15 NAVGKRTAVGPLS
-27 CGAAQSHF
+27 GAAESE
-35 VAELAKTTPLI
+35 AIGELAKTTPLI
-46 LVITENTASAH
+46 LVITDTTAAAH
-57 TLAAELPFFMDAAQ
+57 NLASELPFFLS
-71 EIILLQDW
+71 EEREILLVPDW

-90 EDIISDR
+90 EDIVSDR
-97 LKAFSRLPSLTEGIV
+97 LKALSRLPTLVSGVV
-112 IVSITTLMHRVPP
+112 IVSITTLMHRLAP
-125 RHFVETGVLS
+125 RHFIDAGVLS
-135 LALGEE
+135 LSTGDT
-141 LDIQRFTRNLTKNGY
+141 LDAEQFVRNLTRNGY
-156 RSVDTVFEHGEFA
+156 RSVDTVYEHGEFA
-169 TRGSLLDVFPMGSD
+169 IRGSLLDVFPMGSD
-183 TPLRIDLFDGE
+183 EPLRIDLFDGE
-194 IETLRSFDPDTQR
+194 IESLRSFDPETQR
-207 TSERLERID
+207 TAQRLARID

-221 EYPLHTDA
+221 EFPLHTDA

-239 SFDGDPE
+239 SFEGDPE
-246 KCSVFLEVSQGR
+246 RCSVFNEVSQGR
-258 APQGAEYYMPLF
+258 APQGAEYYLPLF
-270 FDECESL
+270 FDECHSM
-277 FDYLPSDIPLVMVGN
+277 FDYLPDNTPVVMVGN
-292 NFDSAKRFWGE
+292 NFSSANRFWDE
-303 VNNRYEEYGVDP
+303 VNRRFEEYGVDP
-315 RRPLVPPSRGFIAP
+315 RRPLVNPRRGFIP
-329 EELYAR
+329 VEELYAAI
-335 VGKHCAVEFRDNTE
+335 GNHCVLEFRDSNDVP
-349 ASLHF
+349 LHF
-354 ELGAYRPQPFSAS
+354 ALDTYTPEPFAS
-367 EDYRNVSGVG
+367 EGEFRNVSGIG
-377 KLSVLLKS
+377 KLSLLLKA
-385 HDSPVLLSVESAG
+385 HESPVLLSVESAG
-398 RREIIMESLTSEGL
+398 RREIILESLAKEGL
-412 KPTAVESWGEFKAS
+412 QAQAVESWEKFQSS
-426 GSDFGITVTDITRE
+426 GVALGITVTDITRP
-440 LFIAPDAPALIS
+440 LFTSPTEPVLVS

-462 QKRRRQREEETDT
+462 QKRRRKIAEETDA
-475 QAIIRDLTELRP
+475 QAIIRDLTELRA

-496 GVGRYMGLEILT
+496 GVGRYMGLEKLT
-508 IDGHDAEF
+508 IEGHDAEF
-516 LLLEYANDDKLYVP
+516 LLLEYANKDKLYVP
-530 VGSLHLISRYSGGD
+530 VGSLHLISRYAGGD
-544 EDTAPLHRLG
+544 QDTAPLHRLG
-554 TEQWSKARKKASERA
+554 TEQWTKARKRASERA

-577 EVYAKREARVGYA
+577 EVYAKREARTGFA
-590 HKLDESAW
+590 HSLDEQSW
-598 AEFCESFNFEETPD
+598 HLFCSSFTFEETPD
-612 QAAAIEAVR
+612 QTSAIDAVR
-621 ADMCAE
+621 QDMCAE

-653 AHNHKQVAV
+653 AQNQKQVAV

-673 YNNFNDRFADWP
+673 YNNFNDRFVDWP

-698 DIADV
+698 DIAAV

-724 DFGFSDLG
+724 DFGFKDLG

-775 GGLRDLSVIATPP
+775 GGLRDLSIIATPP

-835 KLGELVPEISFG
+835 KLSELVPDLSFG

-856 ELEKVMSDFYHQ
+856 ELEGVMTDFYHQ
-868 RHSVLVC
+868 RHNVLVC

-887 ANTIIIDR
+887 ANTIIINR

-927 TALTTDA
+927 SALTSDA

-973 QIQQVGFSMYL
+973 QIEQVGFSLYL

-1000 DVDAPLETGTEV
+1000 DVDAPLETGTEI
-1012 KFHVPALI
+1012 KMHLPALI

-1032 VLYKRVAQAKSKEQL
+1032 VLYKRIAQAQDLEAL
-1047 DEVQVEMID
+1047 NDIQVEMID
-1056 RFGLLPDATKQ
+1056 RFGLLPEATKQ
-1067 LFVQAEVRLRAER
+1067 LFIQAEIRLRAQA
-1080 LGISTIDVGAG
+1080 LGISEVDVGDA
-1091 GGSVKFEATTPVPVN
+1091 GGSVKFESTTPVPVN
-1106 ALIQLLQSNPKEFKL
+1106 SLLALLQSNPKEFKL
-1121 AGSETLRFIKNLES
+1121 AGSDTLRFIRELES
-1135 SAERKEYVDGLLQ
+1135 GEARRHYIEKLMTE
-1148 RWEKACAD
+1148 WEQACTGS
-1156 LH
+1156 

>member
-1 MTSFFDIQS
+1 MTSFFDITS

-15 NAIGKRTAIGPV
+15 NAVGKRTAVGPLS
-27 CGAAQSHF
+27 GAAESE
-35 VAELAKTTPLI
+35 AIGELAKTTPLI
-46 LVITENTASAH
+46 LVITDTTAAAH
-57 TLAAELPFFMDAAQ
+57 NLASELPFFLS
-71 EIILLQDW
+71 EEREILLVPDW

-90 EDIISDR
+90 EDIVSDR
-97 LKAFSRLPSLTEGIV
+97 LKALSRLPTLVSGVV
-112 IVSITTLMHRVPP
+112 IVSITTLMHRLAP
-125 RHFVETGVLS
+125 RHFIDAGVLS
-135 LALGEE
+135 LSTGDT
-141 LDIQRFTRNLTKNGY
+141 LDAEQFVRNLTRNGY
-156 RSVDTVFEHGEFA
+156 RSVDTVYEHGEFA
-169 TRGSLLDVFPMGSD
+169 IRGSLLDVFPMGSD
-183 TPLRIDLFDGE
+183 EPLRIDLFDGE
-194 IETLRSFDPDTQR
+194 IESLRSFDPETQR
-207 TSERLERID
+207 TAQRLARID

-221 EYPLHTDA
+221 EFPLHTDA

-246 KCSVFLEVSQGR
+246 RCSVFNEVSQGR
-258 APQGAEYYMPLF
+258 APQGAEYYLPLF
-270 FDECESL
+270 FDECHSM
-277 FDYLPSDIPLVMVGN
+277 FDYLPDNTPVVMVGN
-292 NFDSAKRFWGE
+292 NFSSANRFWDE
-303 VNNRYEEYGVDP
+303 VNRRFEEYGVDP
-315 RRPLVPPSRGFIAP
+315 RRPLVNPRRGFIP
-329 EELYAR
+329 VEELYAAI
-335 VGKHCAVEFRDNTE
+335 GNHCVLEFRDSNDVP
-349 ASLHF
+349 LHF
-354 ELGAYRPQPFSAS
+354 ALDTYTPEPFAS
-367 EDYRNVSGVG
+367 EDEFRNVSGIG
-377 KLSVLLKS
+377 KLSLLLKA
-385 HDSPVLLSVESAG
+385 HESPVLLSVESAG
-398 RREIIMESLTSEGL
+398 RREIILESLAKEGL
-412 KPTAVESWGEFKAS
+412 QAHAVESWEKFQSS
-426 GSDFGITVTDITRE
+426 GVALGITVTDITRP
-440 LFIAPDAPALIS
+440 LFTSPTEPVLVS

-462 QKRRRQREEETDT
+462 QKRRRKIAEETDA
-475 QAIIRDLTELRP
+475 QAIIRDLTELRA

-496 GVGRYMGLEILT
+496 GVGRYMGLEKLT
-508 IDGHDAEF
+508 IEGHDAEF
-516 LLLEYANDDKLYVP
+516 LLLEYANKDKLYVP
-530 VGSLHLISRYSGGD
+530 VGSLHLISRYAGGD
-544 EDTAPLHRLG
+544 QDTAPLHRLG
-554 TEQWSKARKKASERA
+554 TEQWTKARKRASERA

-577 EVYAKREARVGYA
+577 EVYAKREARTGFA
-590 HKLDESAW
+590 HSLDEQSW
-598 AEFCESFNFEETPD
+598 QLFCSSFTFEETPD
-612 QAAAIEAVR
+612 QTSAIDAVR
-621 ADMCAE
+621 QDMCAE

-653 AHNHKQVAV
+653 AQNQKQVAV

-673 YNNFNDRFADWP
+673 YNNFNDRFVDWP

-698 DIADV
+698 DIAAV

-724 DFGFSDLG
+724 DFGFKDLG

-775 GGLRDLSVIATPP
+775 GGLRDLSIIATPP

-835 KLGELVPEISFG
+835 KLSELVPDLSFG

-856 ELEKVMSDFYHQ
+856 ELEGVMTDFYHQ
-868 RHSVLVC
+868 RHNVLVC

-887 ANTIIIDR
+887 ANTIIINR

-927 TALTTDA
+927 SALTSDA

-973 QIQQVGFSMYL
+973 QIEQVGFSLYL

-1000 DVDAPLETGTEV
+1000 DVDAPLETGTEI
-1012 KFHVPALI
+1012 KMHLPALI

-1032 VLYKRVAQAKSKEQL
+1032 VLYKRIAQAQDLEAL
-1047 DEVQVEMID
+1047 NDIQVEMID
-1056 RFGLLPDATKQ
+1056 RFGLLPEATKQ
-1067 LFVQAEVRLRAER
+1067 LFIQAEIRLRAQA
-1080 LGISTIDVGAG
+1080 LGISEVDVGDA
-1091 GGSVKFEATTPVPVN
+1091 GGSVKFESTTPVPVN
-1106 ALIQLLQSNPKEFKL
+1106 SLLALLQSNPKEFKL
-1121 AGSETLRFIKNLES
+1121 AGSDTLRFIRELES
-1135 SAERKEYVDGLLQ
+1135 GEARRHYIEKLMTE
-1148 RWEKACAD
+1148 WEQACTGS
-1156 LH
+1156 

>member
-1 MTSFFDIQS
+1 MTSFFDITS

-15 NAIGKRTAIGPV
+15 NAVGKRTAVGPLS
-27 CGAAQSHF
+27 GAAESE
-35 VAELAKTTPLI
+35 AIGELAKTTPLI
-46 LVITENTASAH
+46 LVITDTTAAAH
-57 TLAAELPFFMDAAQ
+57 NLASELPFFLS
-71 EIILLQDW
+71 EEREILLVPDW

-90 EDIISDR
+90 EDIVSDR
-97 LKAFSRLPSLTEGIV
+97 LKALSRLPTLVSGVV
-112 IVSITTLMHRVPP
+112 IVSITTLMHRLAP
-125 RHFVETGVLS
+125 RHFIDAGVLS
-135 LALGEE
+135 LSTGDT
-141 LDIQRFTRNLTKNGY
+141 LDAEQFVRNLTRNGY
-156 RSVDTVFEHGEFA
+156 RSVDTVYEHGEFA
-169 TRGSLLDVFPMGSD
+169 IRGSLLDVFPMGSD
-183 TPLRIDLFDGE
+183 EPLRIDLFDGE
-194 IETLRSFDPDTQR
+194 IESLRSFDPETQR
-207 TSERLERID
+207 TAQRLARID

-221 EYPLHTDA
+221 EFPLHTDA

-246 KCSVFLEVSQGR
+246 RCSVFNEVSQGR
-258 APQGAEYYMPLF
+258 APQGAEYYLPLF
-270 FDECESL
+270 FDECHSM
-277 FDYLPSDIPLVMVGN
+277 FDYLPDNTPVVMVGN
-292 NFDSAKRFWGE
+292 NFSSANRFWDE
-303 VNNRYEEYGVDP
+303 VNRRFEEYGVDP
-315 RRPLVPPSRGFIAP
+315 RRPLVNPRRGFIP
-329 EELYAR
+329 VEELYAAI
-335 VGKHCAVEFRDNTE
+335 GNHCVLEFRDSNDVP
-349 ASLHF
+349 LHF
-354 ELGAYRPQPFSAS
+354 ALDTYTPEPFTS
-367 EDYRNVSGVG
+367 EDEFRNVSGIG
-377 KLSVLLKS
+377 KLSLLLKA
-385 HDSPVLLSVESAG
+385 HESPVLLSVESAG
-398 RREIIMESLTSEGL
+398 RREIILESLAKEGL
-412 KPTAVESWGEFKAS
+412 QAQAVESWEKFQSS
-426 GSDFGITVTDITRE
+426 GVALGITVTDITRP
-440 LFIAPDAPALIS
+440 LFTSPTEPVLVS

-462 QKRRRQREEETDT
+462 QKRRRKIAEETDA
-475 QAIIRDLTELRP
+475 QAIIRDLTELRA

-496 GVGRYMGLEILT
+496 GVGRYMGLEKLT
-508 IDGHDAEF
+508 IEGHDAEF
-516 LLLEYANDDKLYVP
+516 LLLEYANKDKLYVP
-530 VGSLHLISRYSGGD
+530 VGSLHLISRYAGGD
-544 EDTAPLHRLG
+544 QDTAPLHRLG
-554 TEQWSKARKKASERA
+554 TEQWTKARKRASERA

-577 EVYAKREARVGYA
+577 EVYAKREARTGFA
-590 HKLDESAW
+590 HSLDEQSW
-598 AEFCESFNFEETPD
+598 QLFCSSFTFEETPD
-612 QAAAIEAVR
+612 QTSAIDAVR
-621 ADMCAE
+621 QDMCAE

-653 AHNHKQVAV
+653 AQNQKQVAV

-673 YNNFNDRFADWP
+673 YNNFNDRFVDWP

-698 DIADV
+698 DIAAV

-724 DFGFSDLG
+724 DFGFKDLG

-775 GGLRDLSVIATPP
+775 GGLRDLSIIATPP

-835 KLGELVPEISFG
+835 KLSELVPDLSFG

-856 ELEKVMSDFYHQ
+856 ELEGVMTDFYHQ
-868 RHSVLVC
+868 RHNVLVC

-887 ANTIIIDR
+887 ANTIIINR

-927 TALTTDA
+927 SALTSDA

-973 QIQQVGFSMYL
+973 QIEQVGFSLYL

-1000 DVDAPLETGTEV
+1000 DVDAPLETGTEI
-1012 KFHVPALI
+1012 KMHLPALI

-1032 VLYKRVAQAKSKEQL
+1032 VLYKRIAQAQDLEAL
-1047 DEVQVEMID
+1047 NDIQVEMID
-1056 RFGLLPDATKQ
+1056 RFGLLPEATKQ
-1067 LFVQAEVRLRAER
+1067 LFIQAEIRLRAQA
-1080 LGISTIDVGAG
+1080 LGISEVDVGDA
-1091 GGSVKFEATTPVPVN
+1091 GGSVKFESTTPVPVN
-1106 ALIQLLQSNPKEFKL
+1106 SLLALLQSNPKEFKL
-1121 AGSETLRFIKNLES
+1121 AGSDTLRFIRELES
-1135 SAERKEYVDGLLQ
+1135 GEARRHYIEKLMTE
-1148 RWEKACAD
+1148 WEQACTGS
-1156 LH
+1156 

>member
-1 MTSFFDIQS
+1 MTSFFDITS

-15 NAIGKRTAIGPV
+15 NAIGKRTAVGPLV
-27 CGAAQSHF
+27 GAAESE
-35 VAELAKTTPLI
+35 AISELAKTTPLI
-46 LVITENTASAH
+46 LVITATTAAAH
-57 TLAAELPFFMDAAQ
+57 NLASELPFFLSDDR
-71 EIILLQDW
+71 EILLVPDW

-90 EDIISDR
+90 EDIVSDR
-97 LKAFSRLPSLTEGIV
+97 LKALSRLPTLKSGVV
-112 IVSITTLMHRVPP
+112 IVSVTTLMHRLAP
-125 RHFVETGVLS
+125 RHFIDAGVLS
-135 LALGEE
+135 LKTGET
-141 LDIQRFTRNLTKNGY
+141 LDAAQFVRNLTRNGY
-156 RSVDTVFEHGEFA
+156 RSVDTVYEHGEFA

-183 TPLRIDLFDGE
+183 EPLRIDLFDGE
-194 IETLRSFDPDTQR
+194 IESLRSFDPETQR
-207 TSERLERID
+207 TAQRLDRID

-221 EYPLHTDA
+221 EFPLHTDA

-246 KCSVFLEVSQGR
+246 RCSVFNEVSQGR
-258 APQGAEYYMPLF
+258 APQGAEYYLPLF
-270 FDECESL
+270 FDECHSM
-277 FDYLPSDIPLVMVGN
+277 FDYLPVDTPVVMVGN
-292 NFDSAKRFWGE
+292 NFSSANRFWDE
-303 VNNRYEEYGVDP
+303 VNRRFEEYGVDP
-315 RRPLVPPSRGFIAP
+315 RRPLVEPHRGFISV
-329 EELYAR
+329 EELYASL
-335 VGKHCAVEFRDNTE
+335 GKHCVLEFRDSTE
-349 ASLHF
+349 APLHF
-354 ELGAYRPQPFSAS
+354 TLDAYTPEPFSS
-367 EDYRNVSGVG
+367 EDDFRNVSGVG
-377 KLSVLLKS
+377 KLTVLLKAHES
-385 HDSPVLLSVESAG
+385 SVLLSVESAG
-398 RREIIMESLTSEGL
+398 RREIILESLAKEGL
-412 KPTAVESWGEFKAS
+412 QAEPVESWERFQAS
-426 GSDFGITVTDITRE
+426 GAPLGITVTDITRP
-440 LFIAPDAPALIS
+440 LFTSPKAPALVS

-462 QKRRRQREEETDT
+462 QKRRRKATEETDR
-475 QAIIRDLTELRP
+475 QAIIRDLTELRA

-496 GVGRYMGLEILT
+496 GVGRYIGLEKLT
-508 IDGHDAEF
+508 IEGHDAEF
-516 LLLEYANDDKLYVP
+516 LLLEYANNDKLYVP
-530 VGSLHLISRYSGGD
+530 VGSLHLISRYAGGD
-544 EDTAPLHRLG
+544 QDTAPLHRLG

-577 EVYAKREARVGYA
+577 EVYAKREARKGYA
-590 HKLDESAW
+590 HSLDEQAW
-598 AEFCESFNFEETPD
+598 ELFCSSFTFEETPD

-621 ADMCAE
+621 QDMCAE

-653 AHNHKQVAV
+653 AQNQKQVAV

-685 ITIEVVSRFKTAK
+685 ITVEVVSRFKTAK
-698 DIADV
+698 DIAAV
-703 SRRLQAGEIDILV
+703 SKRLQAGEIDILV

-724 DFGFSDLG
+724 DFGFKDLG

-805 VKEAILRETLRGGQV
+805 MKEAILRETLRGGQV

-835 KLGELVPEISFG
+835 KLSELVPELSFG
-847 VAHGQLREQ
+847 IAHGQLREQ
-856 ELEKVMSDFYHQ
+856 ELERVMTDFYHQ
-868 RHSVLVC
+868 RHNVLVC

-927 TALTTDA
+927 SVLTSDA

-973 QIQQVGFSMYL
+973 QIEQVGFSLYL

-1000 DVDAPLETGTEV
+1000 DIDAPLETGTEI
-1012 KFHVPALI
+1012 KMHLPALI

-1032 VLYKRVAQAKSKEQL
+1032 VLYKRIAQAQDKEAL
-1047 DEVQVEMID
+1047 NDIQVEMID

-1067 LFVQAEVRLRAER
+1067 LFIQAEVRLRAQA
-1080 LGISTIDVGAG
+1080 LGISEVDVGVA
-1091 GGSVKFEATTPVPVN
+1091 GGSVKFESTTPVPVN
-1106 ALIQLLQSNPKEFKL
+1106 ALIGLLQSNPKEFKL
-1121 AGSETLRFIKNLES
+1121 AGSDTLRFIRELEAGEARRNYIDTLMTQWEEACKS
-1135 SAERKEYVDGLLQ
+1135 S
-1148 RWEKACAD
+1148 
-1156 LH
+1156 

>member
-1 MTSFFDIQS
+1 
-10 TLPWP
+10 
-15 NAIGKRTAIGPV
+15 
-27 CGAAQSHF
+27 
-35 VAELAKTTPLI
+35 
-46 LVITENTASAH
+46 
-57 TLAAELPFFMDAAQ
+57 
-71 EIILLQDW
+71 
-79 ETLPYDNFSPH
+79 
-90 EDIISDR
+90 
-97 LKAFSRLPSLTEGIV
+97 
-112 IVSITTLMHRVPP
+112 
-125 RHFVETGVLS
+125 
-135 LALGEE
+135 
-141 LDIQRFTRNLTKNGY
+141 
-156 RSVDTVFEHGEFA
+156 
-169 TRGSLLDVFPMGSD
+169 
-183 TPLRIDLFDGE
+183 
-194 IETLRSFDPDTQR
+194 
-207 TSERLERID
+207 
-216 LLPAR
+216 
-221 EYPLHTDA
+221 
-229 IERFK
+229 
-234 IDWYR
+234 
-239 SFDGDPE
+239 
-246 KCSVFLEVSQGR
+246 
-258 APQGAEYYMPLF
+258 
-270 FDECESL
+270 
-277 FDYLPSDIPLVMVGN
+277 
-292 NFDSAKRFWGE
+292 
-303 VNNRYEEYGVDP
+303 
-315 RRPLVPPSRGFIAP
+315 
-329 EELYAR
+329 
-335 VGKHCAVEFRDNTE
+335 
-349 ASLHF
+349 
-354 ELGAYRPQPFSAS
+354 
-367 EDYRNVSGVG
+367 
-377 KLSVLLKS
+377 
-385 HDSPVLLSVESAG
+385 
-398 RREIIMESLTSEGL
+398 
-412 KPTAVESWGEFKAS
+412 
-426 GSDFGITVTDITRE
+426 
-440 LFIAPDAPALIS
+440 
-452 EDQLFGQRVA
+452 
-462 QKRRRQREEETDT
+462 
-475 QAIIRDLTELRP
+475 
-487 GLPVVHLEH
+487 
-496 GVGRYMGLEILT
+496 
-508 IDGHDAEF
+508 
-516 LLLEYANDDKLYVP
+516 
-530 VGSLHLISRYSGGD
+530 
-544 EDTAPLHRLG
+544 
-554 TEQWSKARKKASERA
+554 
-569 SDVAAQLL
+569 
-577 EVYAKREARVGYA
+577 VYAKREARVGYA
-590 HKLDESAW
+590 HELDDEAW
-598 AEFCESFNFEETPD
+598 EAFCTGFSFEETPD
-612 QAAAIEAVR
+612 QAAAIESVK

-673 YNNFNDRFADWP
+673 FNNFNDRFAGWP
-685 ITIEVVSRFKTAK
+685 ITVEVVSRFKTAK
-698 DIADV
+698 DIRDV

-793 IKTFIREHNIGL
+793 IKTFVREQNIGL

-835 KLGELVPEISFG
+835 KLRELVPDISFG

-868 RHSVLVC
+868 RHNVLVC

-927 TALTTDA
+927 TGLSSDA

-1000 DVDAPLETGTEV
+1000 DVDTPLDTGTEV
-1012 KFHVPALI
+1012 KLHVPALI

-1032 VLYKRVAQAKSKEQL
+1032 VLYKRIAQAKTKDQL
-1047 DEVQVEMID
+1047 DEVQIEMID

-1067 LFVQAEVRLRAER
+1067 LFAQAEMRLRAQR
-1080 LGISTIDVGAG
+1080 LGISNIDVSAV
-1091 GGSVKFEATTPVPVN
+1091 GGSVKFEETTPVPVN

-1121 AGSETLRFIKNLES
+1121 GGSDTLRFVKNLDS
-1135 SAERKEYVDGLLQ
+1135 VVERKDYVDDLLQ
-1148 RWEKACAD
+1148 RWEKACPD
-1156 LH
+1156 LQ

>member
-1 MTSFFDIQS
+1 MTSFFDITS

-15 NAIGKRTAIGPV
+15 NAIGKRTAVGPLV
-27 CGAAQSHF
+27 GAAESD
-35 VAELAKTTPLI
+35 AISELAKTTPLI
-46 LVITENTASAH
+46 LVITATTAAAH
-57 TLAAELPFFMDAAQ
+57 NLASELPFFLNDDR
-71 EIILLQDW
+71 EILLVPDW

-90 EDIISDR
+90 EDIVSDR
-97 LKAFSRLPSLTEGIV
+97 LKALSRLPTLESGVV
-112 IVSITTLMHRVPP
+112 IVSVTTLMHRLAP
-125 RHFVETGVLS
+125 RHFIDAGVLS
-135 LALGEE
+135 LKTGETLNAE
-141 LDIQRFTRNLTKNGY
+141 QFVRNLTRNGY

-183 TPLRIDLFDGE
+183 EPLRIDLFDGE
-194 IETLRSFDPDTQR
+194 IESLRSFDPETQR
-207 TSERLERID
+207 TAQRLERID

-221 EYPLHTDA
+221 EFPLHTDA

-246 KCSVFLEVSQGR
+246 RCSVFNEVSQGR
-258 APQGAEYYMPLF
+258 APQGAEYYLPLF
-270 FDECESL
+270 FDECHSM
-277 FDYLPSDIPLVMVGN
+277 FDYLPVDTPVVMVGN
-292 NFDSAKRFWGE
+292 NFSSANRFWDE
-303 VNNRYEEYGVDP
+303 VNRRFEEYGVDP
-315 RRPLVPPSRGFIAP
+315 RRPLVEPHRGFIAV
-329 EELYAR
+329 EELYSAI
-335 VGKHCAVEFRDNTE
+335 GKHCVLEFRDSAE
-349 ASLHF
+349 APLHF
-354 ELGAYRPQPFSAS
+354 TLDTYTPEPFSS
-367 EDYRNVSGVG
+367 EEDFRNVSGVG
-377 KLSVLLKS
+377 KLSVLLKA
-385 HDSPVLLSVESAG
+385 HESPVLLSVESAG
-398 RREIIMESLTSEGL
+398 RREIILESLSKEGL
-412 KPTAVESWGEFKAS
+412 QAEPVDSWETFQAS
-426 GSDFGITVTDITRE
+426 GAPLGITVTDITRP
-440 LFIAPDAPALIS
+440 LFTSPEAPALVS

-462 QKRRRQREEETDT
+462 QKRRRKTADETDT
-475 QAIIRDLTELRP
+475 QAIIRDLTELRA

-496 GVGRYMGLEILT
+496 GVGRYIGLEKLT
-508 IDGHDAEF
+508 IEGHDAEF
-516 LLLEYANDDKLYVP
+516 LLLEYANNDKLYVP
-530 VGSLHLISRYSGGD
+530 VGSLHLISRYAGGD
-544 EDTAPLHRLG
+544 QDTAPLHRLG

-577 EVYAKREARVGYA
+577 EVYAKREARKGYA
-590 HKLDESAW
+590 HSLDEQAW
-598 AEFCESFNFEETPD
+598 ELFCSSFTFEETPD

-621 ADMCAE
+621 QDMCAE

-653 AHNHKQVAV
+653 AQNHKQVAV

-685 ITIEVVSRFKTAK
+685 ITVEVVSRFKTAK
-698 DIADV
+698 DIAAV
-703 SRRLQAGEIDILV
+703 SKRLQAGEIDILV

-724 DFGFSDLG
+724 DFGFKDLG

-820 YYLHNEVKTIEETAR
+820 YYLHNEVKTIEETTR
-835 KLGELVPEISFG
+835 KLSELVPDLSFG
-847 VAHGQLREQ
+847 IAHGQLREQ
-856 ELEKVMSDFYHQ
+856 ELERVMTDFYHQ
-868 RHSVLVC
+868 RHNVLVC

-927 TALTTDA
+927 SVLTSDA

-973 QIQQVGFSMYL
+973 QIEQVGFSLYL

-1000 DVDAPLETGTEV
+1000 DIDAPLETGTEI
-1012 KFHVPALI
+1012 KMHLPALI

-1032 VLYKRVAQAKSKEQL
+1032 VLYKRIAQAQDKEAL
-1047 DEVQVEMID
+1047 NDIQVEMID

-1067 LFVQAEVRLRAER
+1067 LFIQAEVRLRAQA
-1080 LGISTIDVGAG
+1080 LGISEVDVGVA
-1091 GGSVKFEATTPVPVN
+1091 GGSVKFESTTPVPVN
-1106 ALIQLLQSNPKEFKL
+1106 ALIDLLQSHPKEFKL
-1121 AGSETLRFIKNLES
+1121 AGSDTLRFIRELES
-1135 SAERKEYVDGLLQ
+1135 GEARRNYIDRLMTQ
-1148 RWEKACAD
+1148 WEEACKSS
-1156 LH
+1156 

>member
-1 MTSFFDIQS
+1 MTSFFDITS

-15 NAIGKRTAIGPV
+15 NAVGKRTAVGPLS
-27 CGAAQSHF
+27 GAAESE
-35 VAELAKTTPLI
+35 AIGELAKTTPLI
-46 LVITENTASAH
+46 LVITDTTAAAH
-57 TLAAELPFFMDAAQ
+57 NLASELPFFLS
-71 EIILLQDW
+71 EEREILLVPDW

-90 EDIISDR
+90 EDIVSDR
-97 LKAFSRLPSLTEGIV
+97 LKALSRLPTLVSGVV
-112 IVSITTLMHRVPP
+112 IVSITTLMHRLAP
-125 RHFVETGVLS
+125 RHFIDAGVLS
-135 LALGEE
+135 LSTGDT
-141 LDIQRFTRNLTKNGY
+141 LDAEQFVRNLTRNGY
-156 RSVDTVFEHGEFA
+156 RSVDTVYEHGEFA
-169 TRGSLLDVFPMGSD
+169 IRGSLLDVFPMGSD
-183 TPLRIDLFDGE
+183 EPLRIDLFDGE
-194 IETLRSFDPDTQR
+194 IESLRSFDPETQR
-207 TSERLERID
+207 TAQRLARID

-221 EYPLHTDA
+221 EFPLHTDA

-246 KCSVFLEVSQGR
+246 RCSVFNEVSQGR
-258 APQGAEYYMPLF
+258 APQGAEYYLPLF
-270 FDECESL
+270 FDECHSM
-277 FDYLPSDIPLVMVGN
+277 FDYLPDNTPVVMVGN
-292 NFDSAKRFWGE
+292 NFSSANRFWDE
-303 VNNRYEEYGVDP
+303 VNRRFEEYGVDP
-315 RRPLVPPSRGFIAP
+315 RRPLVNPRRGFIP
-329 EELYAR
+329 VEELYAAI
-335 VGKHCAVEFRDNTE
+335 GNHCVLEFRDSNDVP
-349 ASLHF
+349 LHF
-354 ELGAYRPQPFSAS
+354 ALDTYTPEPFAS
-367 EDYRNVSGVG
+367 EDEFRNVSGIG
-377 KLSVLLKS
+377 KLSLLLKA
-385 HDSPVLLSVESAG
+385 HESPVLLSVESAG
-398 RREIIMESLTSEGL
+398 RREIILESLAKEGL
-412 KPTAVESWGEFKAS
+412 QAQAVESWEKFQSS
-426 GSDFGITVTDITRE
+426 GVALGITVTDITRP
-440 LFIAPDAPALIS
+440 LFTSPTEPVLVS

-462 QKRRRQREEETDT
+462 QKRRRKIAEETDA
-475 QAIIRDLTELRP
+475 QAIIRDLTELRA

-496 GVGRYMGLEILT
+496 GVGRYMGLEKLT
-508 IDGHDAEF
+508 IEGHDAEF
-516 LLLEYANDDKLYVP
+516 LLLEYANKDKLYVP
-530 VGSLHLISRYSGGD
+530 VGSLHLISRYAGGD
-544 EDTAPLHRLG
+544 QDTAPLHRLG
-554 TEQWSKARKKASERA
+554 TEQWTKARKRASERA

-577 EVYAKREARVGYA
+577 EVYAKREARTGFA
-590 HKLDESAW
+590 HSLDEQSW
-598 AEFCESFNFEETPD
+598 QLFCSSFTFEETPD
-612 QAAAIEAVR
+612 QTSAIDAVR
-621 ADMCAE
+621 QDMCAE

-653 AHNHKQVAV
+653 AQNQKQVAV
-662 LVPTTLLAQQH
+662 LVPTTLLAQQN
-673 YNNFNDRFADWP
+673 YNNFNDRFVDWP

-698 DIADV
+698 DIAAV

-724 DFGFSDLG
+724 EFVFKDLG

-775 GGLRDLSVIATPP
+775 GGLRDLSIIATPP

-835 KLGELVPEISFG
+835 KLSELVPDLSFG

-856 ELEKVMSDFYHQ
+856 ELEGVMTDFYHQ
-868 RHSVLVC
+868 RHNVLVC

-887 ANTIIIDR
+887 ANTIIINR

-927 TALTTDA
+927 SALTSDA

-973 QIQQVGFSMYL
+973 QIEQVGVSLYL

-989 AVESLRKGEIP
+989 AVDSLRKGEIP
-1000 DVDAPLETGTEV
+1000 DVDAPLETGTEI
-1012 KFHVPALI
+1012 KMHLPALI
-1020 PDDYLPNISTRL
+1020 PDDYLPTISTRL
-1032 VLYKRVAQAKSKEQL
+1032 VLYKRIAQAQDLEAL
-1047 DEVQVEMID
+1047 NDIQVEMID
-1056 RFGLLPDATKQ
+1056 RFGLLPEPTKQ
-1067 LFVQAEVRLRAER
+1067 LFIQAEIRLRAQA
-1080 LGISTIDVGAG
+1080 LGISEVDVGDA
-1091 GGSVKFEATTPVPVN
+1091 GGSVKFESTTPVPVT
-1106 ALIQLLQSNPKEFKL
+1106 ALLALLQSNPKEFKL
-1121 AGSETLRFIKNLES
+1121 AGSDTLRFIRELES
-1135 SAERKEYVDGLLQ
+1135 GDVRRHYIEQPMTE
-1148 RWEKACAD
+1148 WEQACTGS
-1156 LH
+1156 

>member
-1 MTSFFDIQS
+1 MTSFFDITS

-15 NAIGKRTAIGPV
+15 NAIGKRTAVGPLV
-27 CGAAQSHF
+27 GAAES
-35 VAELAKTTPLI
+35 AAISELAKTTPLI
-46 LVITENTASAH
+46 LVITATTAAAH
-57 TLAAELPFFMDAAQ
+57 NLASELPFFLNDDR
-71 EIILLQDW
+71 EILLVPDW

-90 EDIISDR
+90 EDIVSDR
-97 LKAFSRLPSLTEGIV
+97 LKALSLLPTLESGVV
-112 IVSITTLMHRVPP
+112 IVSVTTLMHRLAP
-125 RHFVETGVLS
+125 RHFIDAGVLS
-135 LALGEE
+135 LKTGETLNAE
-141 LDIQRFTRNLTKNGY
+141 QFVRNLTRNGY

-183 TPLRIDLFDGE
+183 EPLRIDLFDGE
-194 IETLRSFDPDTQR
+194 IESLRSFDPETQR
-207 TSERLERID
+207 TAQRLERID

-221 EYPLHTDA
+221 EFPLHTDA

-246 KCSVFLEVSQGR
+246 RCSVFNEVSQGR
-258 APQGAEYYMPLF
+258 APQGAEYYLPLF
-270 FDECESL
+270 FDECHSM
-277 FDYLPSDIPLVMVGN
+277 FDYLPVNTPVVMVGN
-292 NFDSAKRFWGE
+292 NFSSANRFWDE
-303 VNNRYEEYGVDP
+303 VNRRFEEYGVDP
-315 RRPLVPPSRGFIAP
+315 RRPLVEPHRGFIAV
-329 EELYAR
+329 EELYAAI
-335 VGKHCAVEFRDNTE
+335 GKHCVLEFRDSAE
-349 ASLHF
+349 APLHF
-354 ELGAYRPQPFSAS
+354 TLDTYTPEPFSS
-367 EDYRNVSGVG
+367 EEDFRNVSGVG
-377 KLSVLLKS
+377 KLSVLLKA
-385 HDSPVLLSVESAG
+385 HESPVLLSVESAG
-398 RREIIMESLTSEGL
+398 RREIILESLTKEGL
-412 KPTAVESWGEFKAS
+412 QAEPVDSWETFQAS
-426 GSDFGITVTDITRE
+426 GAALGITVTDITRP
-440 LFIAPDAPALIS
+440 LFTSPEAPALVS

-462 QKRRRQREEETDT
+462 QKRRRKTADETDT
-475 QAIIRDLTELRP
+475 QAIIRDLTELRT

-496 GVGRYMGLEILT
+496 GVGRYIGLEKLT
-508 IDGHDAEF
+508 IEGHDAEF
-516 LLLEYANDDKLYVP
+516 LLLEYANNDKLYVP
-530 VGSLHLISRYSGGD
+530 VGSLHLISRYAGGD
-544 EDTAPLHRLG
+544 QDTAPLHRLG

-577 EVYAKREARVGYA
+577 EVYAKREARKGYA
-590 HKLDESAW
+590 HSLDEQAW
-598 AEFCESFNFEETPD
+598 ELFCSSFTFEETPD

-621 ADMCAE
+621 QDMCAE

-653 AHNHKQVAV
+653 AQNHKQVAV

-685 ITIEVVSRFKTAK
+685 ITVEVVSRFKTAK
-698 DIADV
+698 DIAAV
-703 SRRLQAGEIDILV
+703 SKRLQAGEIDILV

-724 DFGFSDLG
+724 DFGFKDLG

-820 YYLHNEVKTIEETAR
+820 YYLHNEVKTIEETTR
-835 KLGELVPEISFG
+835 KLSELVPDLSFG
-847 VAHGQLREQ
+847 IAHGQLREQ
-856 ELEKVMSDFYHQ
+856 ELERVMTDFYHQ
-868 RHSVLVC
+868 RHNVLVC

-927 TALTTDA
+927 SVLTSDA

-973 QIQQVGFSMYL
+973 QIEQVGFSLYL

-1000 DVDAPLETGTEV
+1000 DIDAPLETGTEI
-1012 KFHVPALI
+1012 KMHLPALI

-1032 VLYKRVAQAKSKEQL
+1032 VLYKRIAQAHDKEAL
-1047 DEVQVEMID
+1047 NDIQVEMID

-1067 LFVQAEVRLRAER
+1067 LFIQAEVRLRAQALR
-1080 LGISTIDVGAG
+1080 ISEVDVGVA
-1091 GGSVKFEATTPVPVN
+1091 GGSVKFESTTPVPVN
-1106 ALIQLLQSNPKEFKL
+1106 ALIDLLQSHPKEFKF
-1121 AGSETLRFIKNLES
+1121 AGSDTLRFIRELES
-1135 SAERKEYVDGLLQ
+1135 GEARRNYIDRLMTQ
-1148 RWEKACAD
+1148 WEEACKSS
-1156 LH
+1156 

>member
-1 MTSFFDIQS
+1 MTSFFDITS

-15 NAIGKRTAIGPV
+15 NAIGKRTAVGPLV
-27 CGAAQSHF
+27 GAAES
-35 VAELAKTTPLI
+35 AAISELAKTTPLI
-46 LVITENTASAH
+46 LVITATTAAAH
-57 TLAAELPFFMDAAQ
+57 NLASELPFFLNDDR
-71 EIILLQDW
+71 EILLVPDW

-90 EDIISDR
+90 EDIVSDR
-97 LKAFSRLPSLTEGIV
+97 LKALSLLPTLESGVV
-112 IVSITTLMHRVPP
+112 IVSVTTLMHRLAP
-125 RHFVETGVLS
+125 RHFIDAGVLS
-135 LALGEE
+135 LKTGETLNAE
-141 LDIQRFTRNLTKNGY
+141 QFVRNLTRNGY

-183 TPLRIDLFDGE
+183 EPLRIDLFDGE
-194 IETLRSFDPDTQR
+194 IESLRSFDPETQR
-207 TSERLERID
+207 TAQRLERID

-221 EYPLHTDA
+221 EFPLHTDA

-246 KCSVFLEVSQGR
+246 RCSVFNEVSQGR
-258 APQGAEYYMPLF
+258 APQGAEYYLPLF
-270 FDECESL
+270 FDECHSM
-277 FDYLPSDIPLVMVGN
+277 FDYLPVNTPVVMVGN
-292 NFDSAKRFWGE
+292 NFSSANRFWDE
-303 VNNRYEEYGVDP
+303 VNRRFEEYGVDP
-315 RRPLVPPSRGFIAP
+315 RRPLVEPHRGFIAV
-329 EELYAR
+329 EELYGAI
-335 VGKHCAVEFRDNTE
+335 GKHCVLEFRDSAE
-349 ASLHF
+349 APLHF
-354 ELGAYRPQPFSAS
+354 TLDTYTPEPFSS
-367 EDYRNVSGVG
+367 EEDFRNVSGVG
-377 KLSVLLKS
+377 KLSVLLKA
-385 HDSPVLLSVESAG
+385 HESPVLLSVESAG
-398 RREIIMESLTSEGL
+398 RREIILESLRKEGL
-412 KPTAVESWGEFKAS
+412 QAEPVDSWETFQAS
-426 GSDFGITVTDITRE
+426 GAALGITVTDITRP
-440 LFIAPDAPALIS
+440 LFTSPEAPALVS

-462 QKRRRQREEETDT
+462 QKRRRKTADETDT
-475 QAIIRDLTELRP
+475 QAIIRDLTELRT

-496 GVGRYMGLEILT
+496 GVGRYIGLEKLT
-508 IDGHDAEF
+508 IEGHDAEF
-516 LLLEYANDDKLYVP
+516 LLLEYANNDKLYVP
-530 VGSLHLISRYSGGD
+530 VGSLHLISRYAGGD
-544 EDTAPLHRLG
+544 QDTAPLHRLG

-577 EVYAKREARVGYA
+577 EVYAKREARKGYA
-590 HKLDESAW
+590 HSLDEQAW
-598 AEFCESFNFEETPD
+598 ELFCSSFTFEETPD

-621 ADMCAE
+621 QDMCAE

-653 AHNHKQVAV
+653 AQNHKQVAV

-685 ITIEVVSRFKTAK
+685 ITVEVVSRFKTAK
-698 DIADV
+698 DIAAV
-703 SRRLQAGEIDILV
+703 SKRLQAGEIDILV

-724 DFGFSDLG
+724 DFGFKDLG

-820 YYLHNEVKTIEETAR
+820 YYLHNEVKTIEETTR
-835 KLGELVPEISFG
+835 KLSELVPDLSFG
-847 VAHGQLREQ
+847 IAHGQLREQ
-856 ELEKVMSDFYHQ
+856 ELERVMTDFYHQ
-868 RHSVLVC
+868 RHNVLVC

-927 TALTTDA
+927 SVLTSDA

-973 QIQQVGFSMYL
+973 QIEQVGFSLYL

-1000 DVDAPLETGTEV
+1000 DIDAPLETGTEI
-1012 KFHVPALI
+1012 KMHLPALI

-1032 VLYKRVAQAKSKEQL
+1032 VLYKRIAQAHDKEAL
-1047 DEVQVEMID
+1047 NDIQVEMID

-1067 LFVQAEVRLRAER
+1067 LFIQAEVRLRAQALR
-1080 LGISTIDVGAG
+1080 ISEVDVGVA
-1091 GGSVKFEATTPVPVN
+1091 GGSVKFESTTPVPVN
-1106 ALIQLLQSNPKEFKL
+1106 ALIDLLQSHPKEFKL
-1121 AGSETLRFIKNLES
+1121 AGSDTLRFIRELES
-1135 SAERKEYVDGLLQ
+1135 GEARRNYIDRLMTQ
-1148 RWEKACAD
+1148 WEEACKSS
-1156 LH
+1156 

>member
-1 MTSFFDIQS
+1 MTSFFDITS

-15 NAIGKRTAIGPV
+15 NAVGKRTAVGPLS
-27 CGAAQSHF
+27 GAAESE
-35 VAELAKTTPLI
+35 AIGELAKTTPLI
-46 LVITENTASAH
+46 LVITDTTAAAH
-57 TLAAELPFFMDAAQ
+57 NLASELPFFLS
-71 EIILLQDW
+71 EEREILLVPDW

-90 EDIISDR
+90 EDIVSDR
-97 LKAFSRLPSLTEGIV
+97 LKALSRLPTLVSGVV
-112 IVSITTLMHRVPP
+112 IVSITTLMHRLAP
-125 RHFVETGVLS
+125 RHFIDAGVLS
-135 LALGEE
+135 LSTGDT
-141 LDIQRFTRNLTKNGY
+141 LDAEQFVRNLTRNGY
-156 RSVDTVFEHGEFA
+156 RSVDTVYEHGEFA
-169 TRGSLLDVFPMGSD
+169 IRGSLLDVFPMGSD
-183 TPLRIDLFDGE
+183 EPLRIDLFDGE
-194 IETLRSFDPDTQR
+194 IESLRSFDPETQR
-207 TSERLERID
+207 TAQRLARID

-221 EYPLHTDA
+221 EFPLHTDA

-239 SFDGDPE
+239 SFEGDPE
-246 KCSVFLEVSQGR
+246 RCSVFNEVSQGR
-258 APQGAEYYMPLF
+258 APQGAEYYLPLF
-270 FDECESL
+270 FDECHSM
-277 FDYLPSDIPLVMVGN
+277 FDYLPDNTPVVMVGN
-292 NFDSAKRFWGE
+292 NFSSANRFWDE
-303 VNNRYEEYGVDP
+303 VNRRFEEYGVDP
-315 RRPLVPPSRGFIAP
+315 RRPLVNPRRGFIP
-329 EELYAR
+329 VEELYAAI
-335 VGKHCAVEFRDNTE
+335 GNHCVLEFRDSNDVP
-349 ASLHF
+349 LHF
-354 ELGAYRPQPFSAS
+354 ALDTYTPEPFAS
-367 EDYRNVSGVG
+367 EDEFRNVSGIG
-377 KLSVLLKS
+377 KLSLLLKA
-385 HDSPVLLSVESAG
+385 HESPVLLSVESAG
-398 RREIIMESLTSEGL
+398 RREIILESLAKEGL
-412 KPTAVESWGEFKAS
+412 QAQAVESWEKFQSS
-426 GSDFGITVTDITRE
+426 GVALGITVTDITRP
-440 LFIAPDAPALIS
+440 LFTSPTEPVLVS

-462 QKRRRQREEETDT
+462 QKRRRKIAEETDA
-475 QAIIRDLTELRP
+475 QAIIRDLTELRA

-496 GVGRYMGLEILT
+496 GVGRYMGLEKLT
-508 IDGHDAEF
+508 IEGHDAEF
-516 LLLEYANDDKLYVP
+516 LLLEYANKDKLYVP
-530 VGSLHLISRYSGGD
+530 VGSLHLISRYAGGD
-544 EDTAPLHRLG
+544 QDTAPLHRLG
-554 TEQWSKARKKASERA
+554 TEQWTKARKRASERA

-577 EVYAKREARVGYA
+577 EVYAKREARTGFA
-590 HKLDESAW
+590 HSLDEQSW
-598 AEFCESFNFEETPD
+598 HLFCSSFTFEETPD
-612 QAAAIEAVR
+612 QTSAIDAVR
-621 ADMCAE
+621 QDMCAE

-653 AHNHKQVAV
+653 AQNQKQVAV

-673 YNNFNDRFADWP
+673 YNNFNDRFVDWP

-698 DIADV
+698 DIAAV

-724 DFGFSDLG
+724 DFGFKDLG

-775 GGLRDLSVIATPP
+775 GGLRDLSIIATPP

-835 KLGELVPEISFG
+835 KLSELVPDLSFG

-856 ELEKVMSDFYHQ
+856 ELEGVMTDFYHQ
-868 RHSVLVC
+868 RHNVLVC

-887 ANTIIIDR
+887 ANTIIINR

-927 TALTTDA
+927 SALTSDA

-973 QIQQVGFSMYL
+973 QIEQVGFSLYL

-1000 DVDAPLETGTEV
+1000 DVDAPLETGTEI
-1012 KFHVPALI
+1012 KMHLPALI

-1032 VLYKRVAQAKSKEQL
+1032 VLYKRIAQAQDLEAL
-1047 DEVQVEMID
+1047 NDIQVEMID
-1056 RFGLLPDATKQ
+1056 RFGLLPEATKQ
-1067 LFVQAEVRLRAER
+1067 LFIQAEIRLRAQA
-1080 LGISTIDVGAG
+1080 LGISEVDVGDA
-1091 GGSVKFEATTPVPVN
+1091 GGSVKFESTTPVPEN
-1106 ALIQLLQSNPKEFKL
+1106 SLLALLQSNPKEFKL
-1121 AGSETLRFIKNLES
+1121 AGSDTLRFIRELES
-1135 SAERKEYVDGLLQ
+1135 GEARRHYIEKLMTE
-1148 RWEKACAD
+1148 WEQACTGS
-1156 LH
+1156 